1 VTLYAAGFWTQ
12 HGTHTLLVLVPALL
26 FAGIGLGADIRSW
39 WRRNNRGMALPA
51 PAPMLVAAG
60 LSGVAAL
67 IHVAVCPEHFA
78 EGLVYG
84 IFFAVSAGCQL
95 GWSALVTT
103 RSTSW
108 LAPAGL
114 LGNAAIV
121 LLWAVTRT
129 VGIPLGP
136 EAGAVERVGAV
147 DVLCAGCEVGVVALC
162 ALAIRHHVHPWR
174 KPHRNACA
182 TPSSTV

>member
-1 VTLYAAGFWTQ
+1 MTPSAAGYWSQ

-26 FAGIGLGADIRSW
+26 LAGLGLGADIRAW
-39 WRRNNRGMALPA
+39 WRRGGRDRVRTVS
-51 PAPMLVAAG
+51 APMLVAAA

-78 EGLVYG
+78 DGLVYG

-95 GWSALVTT
+95 GWSVLATV
-103 RSTSW
+103 RNARW

-114 LGNAAIV
+114 MGNAAIV

-129 VGIPLGP
+129 IGIPLGP
-136 EAGAVERVGAV
+136 EAGEIERVGV
-147 DVLCAGCEVGVVALC
+147 LDLLCAGCEIGVMAIC
-162 ALAIRHHVHPWR
+162 ALAIRQHVHPR
-174 KPHRNACA
+174 QKPRPGGYA
-182 TPSSTV
+182 TRSSTV